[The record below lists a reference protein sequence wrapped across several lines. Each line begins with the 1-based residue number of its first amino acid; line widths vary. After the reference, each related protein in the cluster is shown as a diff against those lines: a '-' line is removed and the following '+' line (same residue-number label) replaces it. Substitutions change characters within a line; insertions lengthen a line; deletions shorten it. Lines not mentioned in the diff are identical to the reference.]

1 MLKNKNQRIEYLENN
16 DNWEFVDSLKINGK
30 EIFRVFKLK
39 NVNIYKIQAHHD
51 QTRYFNERWET
62 YGYWGLFTL
71 SENGLFQSNL
81 NTTEALEII
90 RHTEVDQ

>member
-16 DNWEFVDSLKINGK
+16 DNWEFVDSLKINEK

-51 QTRYFNERWET
+51 
-62 YGYWGLFTL
+62 
-71 SENGLFQSNL
+71 
-81 NTTEALEII
+81 
-90 RHTEVDQ
+90 